1 LFNQGQYLIIIAC
14 PESSKFGQ
22 GAFTLVVSLQVIQ
35 VIISLTIIALVLLQT
50 KGSGLGGIFGGDG
63 GVYRTRRGI
72 EKTLYQA
79 TIGLTVL
86 FFVVSL
92 VSVAVSS

>member
-1 LFNQGQYLIIIAC
+1 MVVSIQIIQIIISVA
-14 PESSKFGQ
+14 
-22 GAFTLVVSLQVIQ
+22 
-35 VIISLTIIALVLLQT
+35 IIALVLLQT

-86 FFVVSL
+86 FFVISL
-92 VSVAVSS
+92 LSVALAV

>member
-1 LFNQGQYLIIIAC
+1 MLVSIQIIQIII
-14 PESSKFGQ
+14 S
-22 GAFTLVVSLQVIQ
+22 V
-35 VIISLTIIALVLLQT
+35 TIIALALLQT

-79 TIGLTVL
+79 TIGLSLL
-86 FFVVSL
+86 FFAVSL
-92 VSVAVSS
+92 LSVVLAA